1 MDNKVNVNSYL
12 NTALSPYRLNED
24 AMELIEHLCENF
36 SQEVEEKA
44 LILINSASLHPN
56 MSRYQLSLTHKALG
70 DCYYKHNIFQ
80 SALEQYNRAIS
91 YNSKISVKRRIKKL
105 LAIPSD
111 KRTSSLSPDIISDV
125 LQFPE
130 YKELLEL
137 ERDQTQ
143 NELDTLWCDDLESR
157 ALMEQARKEI
167 VLESE
172 QKKSI
177 YDLEYEAK
185 IKRRLNALGE
195 PYKSEFY
202 RLREERQLT
211 KKTDDIL
218 SIKDYELLDLE
229 SMEQSAT
236 FNKNIVTTQMK
247 EALSLACHFIK
258 MSKSIELSGKSYQ
271 GMIQFLVI
279 GGGYTNEEAIY
290 AADNCKADW
299 NEQAV
304 KTAKYYK
311 NNYPSQTSQEIIDQ
325 LIFEGFTESQAK
337 YGVNYVMTNNDIKGN
352 SLP

>member
-105 LAIPSD
+105 SAIPSD

-143 NELDTLWCDDLESR
+143 SLTL
-157 ALMEQARKEI
+157 
-167 VLESE
+167 
-172 QKKSI
+172 
-177 YDLEYEAK
+177 
-185 IKRRLNALGE
+185 
-195 PYKSEFY
+195 
-202 RLREERQLT
+202 
-211 KKTDDIL
+211 
-218 SIKDYELLDLE
+218 
-229 SMEQSAT
+229 
-236 FNKNIVTTQMK
+236 
-247 EALSLACHFIK
+247 
-258 MSKSIELSGKSYQ
+258 
-271 GMIQFLVI
+271 
-279 GGGYTNEEAIY
+279 
-290 AADNCKADW
+290 
-299 NEQAV
+299 
-304 KTAKYYK
+304 
-311 NNYPSQTSQEIIDQ
+311 
-325 LIFEGFTESQAK
+325 
-337 YGVNYVMTNNDIKGN
+337 YGVMI
-352 SLP
+352 